1 MIEGAVPKL
10 SELMKIVA
18 AGVINS
24 MQLPEV
30 YLGTVVKVNPLEIM
44 LTQQNRLPEKFL
56 ILTNAVKDHE
66 VDITVSWATVEDN
79 YLKPAHTHGNGNNGS
94 PTASTS
100 DFDTKHKHDI
110 KGRKKITVHNGLT
123 VGEKVLLL
131 RVQGG
136 QNYVVVDR
144 ISKLQ
149 TSGECL

>member
-10 SELMKIVA
+10 SELMKQVA
-18 AGVINS
+18 AGVINT

-30 YLGTVVKVNPLEIM
+30 YLGTVVNNKPLEIM

-66 VDITVSWATVEDN
+66 VDITISWTTVDN
-79 YLKPAHTHGNGNNGS
+79 THKHGNGNGGS
-94 PTASTS
+94 PTDDAT
-100 DFDTKHKHDI
+100 HNHAV
-110 KGRKKITVHNGLT
+110 KGRKKIMVHNGLT
-123 VGEKVLLL
+123 KGEKVLLL

-149 TSGECL
+149 TSGESV

>member
-10 SELMKIVA
+10 SELMKQVA

-24 MQLPEV
+24 MQLPEIH
-30 YLGTVVKVNPLEIM
+30 LGTVVKTDPLEIM
-44 LTQQNRLPEKFL
+44 LTQQNRLPAKFL

-66 VDITVSWATVEDN
+66 VDISISWTTVDN
-79 YLKPAHTHGNGNNGS
+79 THKHGNGNNG
-94 PTASTS
+94 A
-100 DFDTKHKHDI
+100 DTTEVTHNHAV
-110 KGRKKITVHNGLT
+110 KGRKKIMIHNGLT

-149 TSGECL
+149 TSGESV

>member
-1 MIEGAVPKL
+1 MIEGAAPKL
-10 SELMKIVA
+10 TDLMKCIA
-18 AGVINS
+18 AGVINN

-30 YLGTVVKVNPLEIM
+30 YIGSVVSINPLEIR
-44 LTQQNRLPEKFL
+44 LNAQNILPAKYL

-66 VDITVSWATVEDN
+66 VDITVSWQTVEDD

-94 PTASTS
+94 PTTSTS

-110 KGRKKITVHNGLT
+110 KGRKKITIHNGLT

-131 RVQGG
+131 RTQGG

-144 ISKLQ
+144 LSKLE
-149 TSGECL
+149 TKGESI